1 MLRFVPDYLKTKRM
15 CKNAV
20 GKFSLVIRYVPD
32 WYKTEKIC
40 GKVILENGGAWKF
53 IYHW

>member
-1 MLRFVPDYLKTKRM
+1 M
-15 CKNAV
+15 
-20 GKFSLVIRYVPD
+20 VIRYVPD

-53 IYHW
+53 IYHWYKNQKIYYKTVDNYPID